1 MSSGIVSTTERE
13 LDRNGERELT
23 TLMVGDQRGQRAPVE
38 ELVRRISPRLLR
50 YFAMSGSSGQDA
62 EDLLQ
67 ECWIRIHKARRTY
80 RPSEPLLPWIFAIA
94 RYTRID
100 GYRKRR
106 RRESRETLVATV
118 PELAVQSENRSA
130 IGDGE
135 ASRLL
140 NQLPKSQQ
148 EVILLL
154 KFADMSLEEVALAT
168 ASAVG
173 TIKQRAHR
181 AYANLRK
188 ILEKEGR

>member
-23 TLMVGDQRGQRAPVE
+23 TLMVGYQRGQRAPVE

-135 ASRLL
+135 AS
-140 NQLPKSQQ
+140 
-148 EVILLL
+148 
-154 KFADMSLEEVALAT
+154 
-168 ASAVG
+168 
-173 TIKQRAHR
+173 
-181 AYANLRK
+181 
-188 ILEKEGR
+188 

>member
-1 MSSGIVSTTERE
+1 MSSGIVSTSERE
-13 LDRNGERELT
+13 LGRNGERDLT
-23 TLMVGDQRGQRAPVE
+23 TLMVGYQDGQSAAVE

-50 YFAMSGSSGQDA
+50 FFAMSGSSGQDA

-67 ECWIRIHKARRTY
+67 ECWIRIHKARHTY

-118 PELAVQSENRSA
+118 PEVPVQSENRWA

-135 ASRLL
+135 ASRVL
-140 NQLPKSQQ
+140 NQLPKNQQ

-154 KFADMSLEEVALAT
+154 KFADMSLEEIARAT
-168 ASAVG
+168 GSAVG